1 MVVIGVKKED
11 KEKVL
16 EILLSNGKFRS
27 LGENKFDIMEHSEEV
42 LEKLEKKGIEI
53 EKIEE

>member
-42 LEKLEKKGIEI
+42 LEKLEKKGI
-53 EKIEE
+53 